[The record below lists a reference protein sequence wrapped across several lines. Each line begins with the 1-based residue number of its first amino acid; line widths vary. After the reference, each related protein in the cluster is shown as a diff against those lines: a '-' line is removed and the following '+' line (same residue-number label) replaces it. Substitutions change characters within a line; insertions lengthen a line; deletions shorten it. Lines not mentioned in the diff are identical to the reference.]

1 MHSINA
7 ILQTIK
13 LSIKNIKSNKMR
25 TFLTTLGI
33 IIGVG
38 SIIAM
43 VTISKSTTDEFKRQV
58 MEDGLGMIE
67 VTINGSV
74 LKSSLSLE
82 EVWEIEQID
91 NVEGVIPNI
100 NSQGTC
106 AWGNTL
112 KDKISIQ
119 GKSDFY
125 YTSKPKELV
134 KGRPLT
140 RADIENATYVCV
152 VDQKFQKDVFGG
164 RNPVGQTVIL
174 NGKRYL
180 VVGVEKGQP
189 EYEDFPREDH
199 GAATI
204 PYTTALKMSGNSG
217 IQFLMVSP
225 KDYSYTEA
233 VAKEI
238 RTKLLKIF
246 KRSENFK
253 VDTSTNA
260 LKEFE
265 KQAADL
271 NMMTAGIASI
281 SLLVGGIGIMNMML
295 VSVTER
301 TKEIGLRKSL
311 GATPIRIQLQFL
323 LESIVL
329 STMGGITGAIV
340 GNLIAFAFAKL
351 MLNIRFY
358 ISWPTVLMAFGF
370 STGIGILFGWAPAK
384 KASQLN
390 PIDAL
395 RSE

>member
-43 VTISKSTTDEFKRQV
+43 VTISESTAVIMQEGFMNAGVGKIT
-58 MEDGLGMIE
+58 

-74 LKSSLSLE
+74 LKSALSLTE
-82 EVWEIEQID
+82 LQEIEQID

-100 NSQGTC
+100 NLVGTC

-119 GKSDFY
+119 GRNDFY
-125 YTSKPKELV
+125 FRNKPNELV
-134 KGRPLT
+134 LGRPLT
-140 RADIENATYVCV
+140 RADMENASYVCV
-152 VDQKFQKDVFGG
+152 VDQKFQTDVFGG
-164 RNPVGQTVIL
+164 QNPVGQTVIL
-174 NGKRYL
+174 EGKRYL
-180 VVGVEKGQP
+180 VVGVEKG
-189 EYEDFPREDH
+189 EAETKELPREDH
-199 GAATI
+199 GAVTI
-204 PYTTALKMSGNSG
+204 PYTTALKLTGNSG
-217 IQFLMVSP
+217 IQSVLVYPTDM
-225 KDYSYTEA
+225 SYAED
-233 VAKEI
+233 VAREI
-238 RTKLLKIF
+238 RAKLLKIF
-246 KRSENFK
+246 KKSENFSVATATSFLQEFDK
-253 VDTSTNA
+253 VINNA
-260 LKEFE
+260 K
-265 KQAADL
+265 
-271 NMMTAGIASI
+271 MMTAGIASI

-301 TKEIGLRKSL
+301 TREIGLRKSL
-311 GATPIRIQLQFL
+311 GATPVRIQLQFL

-329 STMGGITGAIV
+329 SMMGGITGGIV
-340 GNLIAFAFAKL
+340 GNLIAFVFATL
-351 MLNIRFY
+351 ALQASFH
-358 ISWPTVLMAFGF
+358 ISWSTVLLAVGF

-384 KASQLN
+384 RASRLN

>member
-25 TFLTTLGI
+25 TFLTTLRI

-43 VTISKSTTDEFKRQV
+43 VTISESTAVIMQEGFMNAGVGKIT
-58 MEDGLGMIE
+58 

-74 LKSSLSLE
+74 LKSALSLTE
-82 EVWEIEQID
+82 LQEIEQID

-100 NSQGTC
+100 NLVGTC

-119 GKSDFY
+119 GRNDFY
-125 YTSKPKELV
+125 FRNKPNELV
-134 KGRPLT
+134 LGRPLT
-140 RADIENATYVCV
+140 RADMENASYVCV
-152 VDQKFQKDVFGG
+152 VDQKFQTDVFGG
-164 RNPVGQTVIL
+164 QNPVGQTVIL
-174 NGKRYL
+174 EGKRYL
-180 VVGVEKGQP
+180 VVGVEKG
-189 EYEDFPREDH
+189 EAETKELPREDH
-199 GAATI
+199 GAVTI
-204 PYTTALKMSGNSG
+204 PYTTALKLTGNSG
-217 IQFLMVSP
+217 IQSVLVYPTDM
-225 KDYSYTEA
+225 SYAED
-233 VAKEI
+233 VAREI

-246 KRSENFK
+246 KKSENFSVATATSFLQEFDK
-253 VDTSTNA
+253 VINNA
-260 LKEFE
+260 K
-265 KQAADL
+265 
-271 NMMTAGIASI
+271 MMTAGIASI

-301 TKEIGLRKSL
+301 TREIGLRKSL
-311 GATPIRIQLQFL
+311 GATPVRIQLQFL

-329 STMGGITGAIV
+329 SMMGGITGGIV
-340 GNLIAFAFAKL
+340 GNLIAFVFAKL
-351 MLNIRFY
+351 ALQASFH
-358 ISWPTVLMAFGF
+358 ISWSTVLLAVGF

-384 KASQLN
+384 RASRLN